1 MIKPLDGE
9 SRPRLRA
16 GCRFSGAPGQEN
28 VLLIPEGLMKLT
40 GPARQILELCD
51 GQRTF
56 AQVLTELQAVYPTA
70 PRDQM
75 ERDTAAYL
83 ERLRERGAVEF

>member
-1 MIKPLDGE
+1 MTKPLDAE
-9 SRPRLRA
+9 SLPRLRA
-16 GCRFSGAPGQEN
+16 GCRFSHAHGQEN
-28 VLLIPEGLMKLT
+28 VLLIPEGLMKLA
-40 GPARQILELCD
+40 GPARKILELCD

-56 AQVLTELQAVYPTA
+56 AQVLTELQCVYPAA

-75 ERDTAAYL
+75 ERDTASYL